1 VDYIRTIIK
10 AALNQAVDNNLIIK
24 NPSTAS
30 KLPPVEKKEVVP
42 FTRSESE
49 CFLLSIKCDRMFA
62 AYYLALFT
70 GLRRGEILGLMWSD
84 IDFETGK
91 FEIKRNLVCIKD
103 DTTGKQYLDFQPPKT
118 PKSRRTIPMTDDI
131 IKVLNAHTEKQDKE
145 KFFFR
150 EKYQDENLVFCSEDG
165 RRIWPR
171 NFERQYTN
179 LLKRAGIEHKKL
191 HTTRHTFASM
201 MIEDGEDIRTVQ
213 EILGHATLAMTSDIY
228 SHVIEKTKKKAI
240 NRMNGLLNVPID

>member
-1 VDYIRTIIK
+1 
-10 AALNQAVDNNLIIK
+10 
-24 NPSTAS
+24 
-30 KLPPVEKKEVVP
+30 
-42 FTRSESE
+42 
-49 CFLLSIKCDRMFA
+49 
-62 AYYLALFT
+62 
-70 GLRRGEILGLMWSD
+70 MWSD